1 MGSFISVK
9 DAAKLWGITDRQIY
23 NLCRNGRIK
32 GATKVGRSWMIP
44 GEIEKPVDLRV
55 KTGAYRKPAK
65 HKRLPLPVGVSDYC
79 LASTK
84 YYYVD

>member
-32 GATKVGRSWMIP
+32 GVTKVGR
-44 GEIEKPVDLRV
+44 
-55 KTGAYRKPAK
+55 
-65 HKRLPLPVGVSDYC
+65 
-79 LASTK
+79 
-84 YYYVD
+84 